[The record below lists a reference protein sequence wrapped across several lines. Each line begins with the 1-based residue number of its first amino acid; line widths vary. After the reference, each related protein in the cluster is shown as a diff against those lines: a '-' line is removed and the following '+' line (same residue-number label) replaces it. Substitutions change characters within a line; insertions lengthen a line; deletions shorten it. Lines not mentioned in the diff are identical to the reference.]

1 MRNKMNRKSFW
12 IIIIGLINLVLS
24 IVTLTKNCDFSLA
37 KPDFTLSNENGS
49 ICISWDMDEQAIG
62 YRIYRETDGD
72 KELIAMLDK
81 VDNYIDNFVESG
93 KEYEYSLIS
102 YSDKGQ
108 CFGSYKKKQVYV
120 SAPKIETNDVTK
132 EGIEIGWSKSENAQ
146 AYNIYRI
153 DEKQN
158 GWNFISQVSADKL
171 SYCDKNINHAEKYV
185 YCVSAVSQTYESAYS
200 NSVCIHFIDVPENVK
215 AINCVSGVELNWDKV
230 SMVDGYELYRRTD
243 DSEPWL
249 PISKIN
255 SRDTTKYLD
264 RDVSDG
270 TLYQYKIN
278 TYYAESKSDYNTET
292 VRITF
297 VAPTVINKI
306 KNTAT
311 GISVSWINDEKCD
324 GYKIYRKEEKED
336 QWTHLTD
343 IKDKDSNNYTDIT
356 AKSGKR
362 YSYSVIRCMGDY
374 ASELISTDGYS
385 CMFIKTP
392 ELSVKN
398 SPSGV
403 KLKWN
408 KSEGAVKYL
417 VYRKGVSDEKW
428 KKIAQVTGEGKIS
441 YTDKKAPYGEKTRYK
456 IRAWADENSKSFF
469 TKPAELYAVDPKKPM
484 VALTYDDGPYAPVT
498 NSIIST
504 LKKNNGR
511 ATFFLVGSRVAE
523 FEDCLR
529 RADKIGC
536 EIANHT
542 YEHTILTKVKKKK
555 IQSEISKTNKAVESV
570 IGKSPVIVRAPGG
583 AVDDNVKKY
592 VKYPLINWSVDTL
605 DWKYRDASSVISRV
619 KSQVGDGSIVLM
631 HDLYASTA
639 EASKT
644 IIPWLVDKGYQLVTV
659 SEMMDAKGVNIE
671 RGNLYTSAR

>member
-1 MRNKMNRKSFW
+1 MEKKMSKRFLW
-12 IIIIGLINLVLS
+12 IMVVDVICFIFGILIL
-24 IVTLTKNCDFSLA
+24 IKTCDMSLD
-37 KPDFTLSNENGS
+37 KPDFTLTNQTGS
-49 ICISWDMDEQAIG
+49 ICITWDIDDGVEG
-62 YRIYRETDGD
+62 YRIYRKSGD
-72 KELIAMLDK
+72 EKELIAMLGK
-81 VDNYIDNFVESG
+81 VNSYNDTLVASG
-93 KEYEYSLIS
+93 EKYEYSLVS
-102 YSDKGQ
+102 YSEKGR
-108 CFGSYKKKQVYV
+108 CFGEYKKKQIYV

-132 EGIEIGWSKSENAQ
+132 EGIEFSWSKSQNAQ

-153 DEKQN
+153 DENQN
-158 GWNFISQVSADKL
+158 GWRFVSQVSADTL
-171 SYCDKNINHAEKYV
+171 IYCDKNINHAEKYV
-185 YCVSAVSQTYESAYS
+185 YCVAAVNQTYESAYS
-200 NSVCIHFIDVPENVK
+200 NSVSVHFIDVPEKVK
-215 AINCVSGVELNWDKV
+215 ATNCVSGVELNWDKV
-230 SMVDGYELYRRTD
+230 SLVDGYELYRRTD

-249 PISKIN
+249 LISKIN
-255 SRDTTKYLD
+255 SRDTTKYID

-270 TLYQYKIN
+270 TVYQYKIN

-292 VRITF
+292 VRIAF
-297 VAPTVINKI
+297 VAPTVVNKV

-324 GYKIYRKEEKED
+324 GYKIYRKDEGKNSWD
-336 QWTHLTD
+336 FLSFV
-343 IKDKDSNNYTDIT
+343 KDKNANSYTDT
-356 AKSGKR
+356 TVKSGKR
-362 YSYSVIRCMGDY
+362 YNYSVSRFMGDY
-374 ASELISTDGYS
+374 ASELISTDGYG

-398 SPSGV
+398 SPSGI
-403 KLKWN
+403 KLNWN

-417 VYRKGVSDEKW
+417 IYRKSDSGEKW
-428 KKIAQVTGEGKIS
+428 KKIGEVVGENDVS
-441 YTDKKAPYGEKTRYK
+441 YIDKKAAYGEKNKYK
-456 IRAWADENSKSFF
+456 IRAWADDENKSLY
-469 TKPAELYAVDPKKPM
+469 TKVAEVYAVDPKKPM

-529 RADKIGC
+529 KADEIGC

-570 IGKSPVIVRAPGG
+570 IGKTPVLVRAPGG

-605 DWKYRDASSVISRV
+605 DWKYRDASSVISKV
-619 KSQVGDGSIVLM
+619 KSQVSDGSIVLM

-644 IIPWLVDKGYQLVTV
+644 IIPWLVKEGYQLVTV
-659 SEMMDAKGVNIE
+659 SEMMDAKGVNME